1 LKISE
6 SRLTLPFLQ
15 TRGER
20 KGLGAKQESGGE
32 KMEGKDLILEKD
44 GPVAILTLNRP
55 DKMNAINAEMRE
67 LFPRALQEVQ
77 EDDNLRALIIT
88 GAGRGFCS
96 GADVAAQAARAAGQQ
111 VDTSRKTILALVGNF
126 ILGFEKINKPVIAAI
141 NGIAAGVGLTMTL
154 VCDVRIASSSAR
166 FSAIW
171 VKRGLIADGGAT
183 LLLPLTVG
191 LEKAL
196 ELCFTGEVIDA
207 KEAERIRLV
216 SRVVPAEE
224 LMTRAKE
231 LAQKIA
237 AAPPVSVE
245 LAKRVMWEKIRNQLR
260 EQLIFESYAQN
271 VCRTTQDQKE
281 AVKAFMEKREPQ
293 FKGL

>member
-1 LKISE
+1 
-6 SRLTLPFLQ
+6 
-15 TRGER
+15 
-20 KGLGAKQESGGE
+20 
-32 KMEGKDLILEKD
+32 METKDILLEKD
-44 GPVAILTLNRP
+44 GPVAVLTLNRP
-55 DKMNAINAEMRE
+55 EKMNAISADMRVAI
-67 LFPRALQEVQ
+67 PQALQEIQ
-77 EDDNLRALIIT
+77 EDDSVRALILT

-96 GADVAAQAARAAGQQ
+96 GADVAVQAARAAGQ
-111 VDTSRKTILALVGNF
+111 VTDTSRQTLLQLVGSFILA
-126 ILGFEKINKPVIAAI
+126 FEKVNKPVIAAV

-154 VCDVRIASSSAR
+154 TCDIRIASANAR

-171 VKRGLIADGGAT
+171 VKRGLIADGGAS

-191 LEKAL
+191 MEKAL

-207 KEAERIRLV
+207 QEAERIRLV
-216 SRVVPAEE
+216 SRVVPAEG

-237 AAPPVSVE
+237 ANPPISVE
-245 LAKRVMWEKIRNQLR
+245 LAKRVMWEKVRNQLR
-260 EQLIFESYAQN
+260 ETLIFESYAQSL
-271 VCRTTQDQKE
+271 CRTTQDQKE

>member
-1 LKISE
+1 
-6 SRLTLPFLQ
+6 
-15 TRGER
+15 
-20 KGLGAKQESGGE
+20 
-32 KMEGKDLILEKD
+32 MEGKDLILERD
-44 GPVAILTLNRP
+44 GHVAILTLNRP
-55 DKMNAINAEMRE
+55 EKMNAISLEMRE
-67 LFPRALQEVQ
+67 TIPRALQEIQ
-77 EDDNLRALIIT
+77 EDDNLRAVIIT

-96 GADVAAQAARAAGQQ
+96 GADVAVLAARTAGQQ
-111 VDTSRKTILALVGNF
+111 ADTSRKTLLALVGNF

-141 NGIAAGVGLTMTL
+141 NGVAAGIGLTLTL
-154 VCDVRIASSSAR
+154 YCDVRIASSNAR
-166 FSAIW
+166 FSTIW

-207 KEAERIRLV
+207 REAERIRLV

-224 LMTRAKE
+224 LMIRAKE

-237 AAPPVSVE
+237 AGPPVSVE
-245 LAKRVMWEKIRNQLR
+245 LAKRVIWEKIRNQLR
-260 EQLIFESYAQN
+260 EQLILESYAQN
-271 VCRTTQDQKE
+271 VCRTTHDQKE

-293 FKGL
+293 FKGM